1 MGRRIGLFG
10 GAFDP
15 FHKGHLAVV
24 KSVMNSN
31 IVDECWIIPT
41 FEPPHRS
48 EPFYP
53 YRHRKKMAE
62 LATAQIPQVFVSNIE
77 SHLQTPS
84 YTWKTVE
91 HITSGEPDLRL
102 FLCLGEDSLMSF
114 QNWMNSEKLL
124 ERCSLLVAERP
135 GYNPVD
141 IPENIL
147 KKTLF
152 LEHNPIDCSSS
163 EIRKRTLDN
172 WPNPDDLPI
181 AVYEYLL
188 SYHSTPSDP

>member
-1 MGRRIGLFG
+1 MGRRVGLFG

-24 KSVMNSN
+24 ESVMNSN

-41 FEPPHRS
+41 FDPPHRK

-62 LATAQIPQVFVSNIE
+62 LATAQINGVIVSNLE
-77 SHLQTPS
+77 SHLPTPS

-91 HITSGEPDLRL
+91 HISSGEPDLHL

-114 QNWMNSEKLL
+114 QNWMNADILL

-135 GYNPVD
+135 GFKPVD

-152 LEHNPIDCSSS
+152 LDHNPVDYSSS
-163 EIRKRTLDN
+163 EIRGRSQDK
-172 WPNPDDLPI
+172 WPNPDVLPQ
-181 AVYEYLL
+181 AVFEYLL
-188 SYHSTPSDP
+188 SYHSISSDQ